1 MLKTR
6 IIPTLLWKNFGLVKG
21 IGFESWR
28 GVGSVLPSIK
38 VYNSRDVDEL
48 FLLDICGNQD
58 LHDPEYEEISD
69 FTDHCFVPFAFG
81 GGISNI
87 QQIQRLLEVG
97 ADKISLNSAIFQYPS
112 LLDEA
117 AKRFGTQCIVASI
130 DAKFIDG
137 EYFCFSHSGTTNT
150 QNSPVKI
157 AKEVEARGAGE
168 ILVTSI
174 DRDGT
179 MKGYDI
185 KLIEQVA
192 GSVNIPVIASGGAGG
207 YEDMELALKNGGA
220 SAVAAASI
228 FHFTEKTPEEAKKF
242 LSKKGYAVRLP
253 FVEN

>member
-69 FTDHCFVPFAFG
+69 FTDHCFVPFTFG

-192 GSVNIPVIASGGAGG
+192 GSVNIRNSIWWSWRLRRHGISF
-207 YEDMELALKNGGA
+207 ENGGA

-242 LSKKGYAVRLP
+242 LSKKRLRS
-253 FVEN
+253 

>member
-97 ADKISLNSAIFQYPS
+97 ADKISLTQLFSVSQS
-112 LLDEA
+112 L
-117 AKRFGTQCIVASI
+117 R
-130 DAKFIDG
+130 
-137 EYFCFSHSGTTNT
+137 
-150 QNSPVKI
+150 
-157 AKEVEARGAGE
+157 
-168 ILVTSI
+168 
-174 DRDGT
+174 
-179 MKGYDI
+179 
-185 KLIEQVA
+185 
-192 GSVNIPVIASGGAGG
+192 
-207 YEDMELALKNGGA
+207 
-220 SAVAAASI
+220 
-228 FHFTEKTPEEAKKF
+228 
-242 LSKKGYAVRLP
+242 
-253 FVEN
+253 